1 MKRSEIRLRL
11 DRHVAIFIAPRN
23 DIRKNGIIRK
33 SCAKGAHTKQSISY
47 FTRARIKYSMNGMNN
62 RQYSF
67 QELSKKTVVNVAD
80 GKELGHVCDM
90 IFNACGNVTGLVV
103 PGKKSI
109 LKSITSTDSI
119 FIPYNRIIKIGQDAI
134 LVEMV
139 GAMVCSF
146 DGNSD
151 DTEQTQRQYN
161 QNPYNQNQSPYNQP
175 QNN

>member
-1 MKRSEIRLRL
+1 
-11 DRHVAIFIAPRN
+11 
-23 DIRKNGIIRK
+23 
-33 SCAKGAHTKQSISY
+33 
-47 FTRARIKYSMNGMNN
+47 MNGMNN

-90 IFNACGNVTGLVV
+90 IFNACGSVTGLVV

-139 GAMVCSF
+139 GAMVCSL

-175 QNN
+175 QN

>member
-1 MKRSEIRLRL
+1 
-11 DRHVAIFIAPRN
+11 
-23 DIRKNGIIRK
+23 
-33 SCAKGAHTKQSISY
+33 
-47 FTRARIKYSMNGMNN
+47 MNGMNN

-90 IFNACGNVTGLVV
+90 IFNACGNVTGIVV

-109 LKSITSTDSI
+109 FKSITSTDSI

-139 GAMVCSF
+139 GAMVCAL
-146 DGNSD
+146 DGSSD
-151 DTEQTQRQYN
+151 DTAQTQQQYSQS
-161 QNPYNQNQSPYNQP
+161 QNPYNQP
-175 QNN
+175 QN

>member
-1 MKRSEIRLRL
+1 
-11 DRHVAIFIAPRN
+11 
-23 DIRKNGIIRK
+23 
-33 SCAKGAHTKQSISY
+33 
-47 FTRARIKYSMNGMNN
+47 MNGMNN
-62 RQYSF
+62 RQHSF

-139 GAMVCSF
+139 GAMVCSL

>member
-1 MKRSEIRLRL
+1 
-11 DRHVAIFIAPRN
+11 
-23 DIRKNGIIRK
+23 
-33 SCAKGAHTKQSISY
+33 
-47 FTRARIKYSMNGMNN
+47 MNGMNN

-90 IFNACGNVTGLVV
+90 IFNGCGNITGIVV

-109 LKSITSTDSI
+109 FKSITSPDSI

-139 GAMVCSF
+139 GINVCTLE
-146 DGNSD
+146 GAPD
-151 DTEQTQRQYN
+151 DSSTN
-161 QNPYNQNQSPYNQP
+161 QSQPQQPYNQSPYNQ
-175 QNN
+175 Q